1 MKSRVKSTVWNDSP
15 VRERFISDPK
25 ASVPTR
31 ILSLP
36 EHGLIAPQKTCSKWH
51 QVTWYPQKYENIIG
65 VYFIW
70 LESTI

>member
-36 EHGLIAPQKTCSKWH
+36 EHGLIAPQKTVKVAPGDLVPSE
-51 QVTWYPQKYENIIG
+51 V
-65 VYFIW
+65 
-70 LESTI
+70 